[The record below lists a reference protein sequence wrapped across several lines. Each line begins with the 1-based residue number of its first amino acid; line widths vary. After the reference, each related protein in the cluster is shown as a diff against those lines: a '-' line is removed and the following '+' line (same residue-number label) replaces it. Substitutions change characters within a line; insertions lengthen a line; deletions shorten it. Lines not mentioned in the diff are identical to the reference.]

1 MRIEKLLPPTPPA
14 KTWTVALEG
23 GKTLRVTE
31 STVLDQGLFA
41 GLELDEAALDALR
54 SAAASAA
61 LRARAV
67 NMLSVRAMSA
77 GQLNEKL
84 MAKGATERQ
93 AAETV
98 AWAVDIGLV
107 NDAEYAKALV
117 RHYQAKGYGLYKIKN
132 ELYRRRVPKAD
143 WEDALA
149 EMDDAEDAI
158 DAFLAKKLRDPEDRH
173 RAAEISNRLTQHDR
187 RTPCRNITYRKRKNA
202 RNPKKSRSPSP
213 RSASSPLAAPRIRST
228 VSR

>member
-41 GLELDEAALDALR
+41 GLELDEAALDA
-54 SAAASAA
+54 ASAA
-61 LRARAV
+61 LRSRAV
-67 NMLSVRAMSA
+67 DLLSVRAMSA

-84 MAKGATERQ
+84 MAKGVTERQ

-149 EMDDAEDAI
+149 EMDDAEETI
-158 DAFLAKKLRDPEDRH
+158 DAFLAKKLRDPEDRKECKKASDALA
-173 RAAEISNRLTQHDR
+173 RRGFSWSEIAAGIER
-187 RTPCRNITYRKRKNA
+187 RKYQTD
-202 RNPKKSRSPSP
+202 
-213 RSASSPLAAPRIRST
+213 
-228 VSR
+228 

>member
-41 GLELDEAALDALR
+41 GLELDEAALDTLR

-61 LRARAV
+61 LRSRAV
-67 NMLSVRAMSA
+67 DLLSVRAMSA

-98 AWAVDIGLV
+98 AWAVEIGLV

-132 ELYRRRVPKAD
+132 ELYRRRVPKAY

-149 EMDDAEDAI
+149 EMDDAEDTI
-158 DAFLAKKLRDPEDRH
+158 DAFLAKKLRDPEDRKECKKASDALA
-173 RAAEISNRLTQHDR
+173 RRGFSWSQIAAGIER
-187 RTPCRNITYRKRKNA
+187 RKYQTD
-202 RNPKKSRSPSP
+202 
-213 RSASSPLAAPRIRST
+213 
-228 VSR
+228 

>member
-31 STVLDQGLFA
+31 STVLEQGLYT
-41 GLELDEAALDALR
+41 GLELDEERLEAVK

-67 NMLSVRAMSA
+67 NMLSVRALSA

-84 MAKGATERQ
+84 MTKGATERQ

-98 AWAVDIGLV
+98 AWAVEIGLV

-117 RHYQAKGYGLYKIKN
+117 RHYQAKGYGLYKIKD

-149 EMDDAEDAI
+149 ELDDTAEAI
-158 DAFLAKKLRDPEDRH
+158 DAFLAKKLRDPEDRKECKKASDALA
-173 RAAEISNRLTQHDR
+173 RRGFSWSEIAAGIER
-187 RTPCRNITYRKRKNA
+187 R
-202 RNPKKSRSPSP
+202 KSQ
-213 RSASSPLAAPRIRST
+213 T
-228 VSR
+228 D

>member
-23 GKTLRVTE
+23 GKMLRVTE

-54 SAAASAA
+54 SAA
-61 LRARAV
+61 LRSRAV
-67 NMLSVRAMSA
+67 DLLSVRAMSA

-98 AWAVDIGLV
+98 AWAVEIGLV

-132 ELYRRRVPKAD
+132 ELYRRRVPKAY

-149 EMDDAEDAI
+149 EMDDAEDTI
-158 DAFLAKKLRDPEDRH
+158 DAFLAKKLRDPEDRKECKKASDALA
-173 RAAEISNRLTQHDR
+173 RRGFSWSQIAAGIER
-187 RTPCRNITYRKRKNA
+187 RKYQTD
-202 RNPKKSRSPSP
+202 
-213 RSASSPLAAPRIRST
+213 
-228 VSR
+228 

>member
-23 GKTLRVTE
+23 GKMLRVTE

-61 LRARAV
+61 LRSRAV
-67 NMLSVRAMSA
+67 DLLSVRAMSA

-98 AWAVDIGLV
+98 AWAVEIGLV

-132 ELYRRRVPKAD
+132 
-143 WEDALA
+143 
-149 EMDDAEDAI
+149 
-158 DAFLAKKLRDPEDRH
+158 
-173 RAAEISNRLTQHDR
+173 
-187 RTPCRNITYRKRKNA
+187 
-202 RNPKKSRSPSP
+202 
-213 RSASSPLAAPRIRST
+213 
-228 VSR
+228 

>member
-14 KTWTVALEG
+14 KTWTVALVG

-31 STVLDQGLFA
+31 STVLEQGLYT
-41 GLELDEAALDALR
+41 GLALDEERLEAVK

-67 NMLSVRAMSA
+67 NMLSVRALSA

-84 MAKGATERQ
+84 ITKGATERQ

-98 AWAVDIGLV
+98 AWAVDIGLI

-132 ELYRRRVPKAD
+132 ELYRRRVPKTY

-149 EMDDAEDAI
+149 ELDDTAEAI
-158 DAFLAKKLRDPEDRH
+158 DAFLAKKLRDPEDRKECKKASDALA
-173 RAAEISNRLTQHDR
+173 RRGFSWSEIAAGIER
-187 RTPCRNITYRKRKNA
+187 RKAQND
-202 RNPKKSRSPSP
+202 
-213 RSASSPLAAPRIRST
+213 
-228 VSR
+228 

>member
-31 STVLDQGLFA
+31 STVLDQGLYT
-41 GLELDEAALDALR
+41 GLELDEERLEALKT
-54 SAAASAA
+54 AAASAA

-67 NMLSVRAMSA
+67 NMLSVRALSA

-84 MAKGATERQ
+84 ITKGATERQ

-98 AWAVDIGLV
+98 AWAVEIGLV

-117 RHYQAKGYGLYKIKN
+117 RHYQAKGYGLYKIKD
-132 ELYRRRVPKAD
+132 ELYRRRVPKAY

-149 EMDDAEDAI
+149 ELDDTAEAI
-158 DAFLAKKLRDPEDRH
+158 DAFLAKKLRDPEDRKECKKASDALA
-173 RAAEISNRLTQHDR
+173 RRGFSWSEIAAGIER
-187 RTPCRNITYRKRKNA
+187 R
-202 RNPKKSRSPSP
+202 KSRNN
-213 RSASSPLAAPRIRST
+213 
-228 VSR
+228 

>member
-31 STVLDQGLFA
+31 STVLDQGLYT
-41 GLELDEAALDALR
+41 GLVLDEERLEALKT
-54 SAAASAA
+54 AAASAA

-67 NMLSVRAMSA
+67 NMLSVRALSA

-84 MAKGATERQ
+84 LAKGATERQ

-98 AWAVDIGLV
+98 AWAVDLGLV

-117 RHYQAKGYGLYKIKN
+117 RHYQAKGYGLYKIKD
-132 ELYRRRVPKAD
+132 ELYRRRVPKLY

-149 EMDDAEDAI
+149 EMDEADEAI
-158 DAFLAKKLRDPEDRH
+158 DAFLSKKLRDPEDRKECKKASDALA
-173 RAAEISNRLTQHDR
+173 RRGFSWSQIAAGIER
-187 RTPCRNITYRKRKNA
+187 R
-202 RNPKKSRSPSP
+202 KSQ
-213 RSASSPLAAPRIRST
+213 T
-228 VSR
+228 D

>member
-1 MRIEKLLPPTPPA
+1 
-14 KTWTVALEG
+14 
-23 GKTLRVTE
+23 
-31 STVLDQGLFA
+31 
-41 GLELDEAALDALR
+41 
-54 SAAASAA
+54 
-61 LRARAV
+61 
-67 NMLSVRAMSA
+67 
-77 GQLNEKL
+77 

-149 EMDDAEDAI
+149 EMDDAEEAI
-158 DAFLAKKLRDPEDRH
+158 DAFLAKKLRDPEDRKECKKASDALA
-173 RAAEISNRLTQHDR
+173 RRGFSWSQIAAGIER
-187 RTPCRNITYRKRKNA
+187 RKYQTD
-202 RNPKKSRSPSP
+202 
-213 RSASSPLAAPRIRST
+213 
-228 VSR
+228 

>member
-31 STVLDQGLFA
+31 STVLDQGLYT
-41 GLELDEAALDALR
+41 GLVLDEERLEALKT
-54 SAAASAA
+54 AAASAA

-67 NMLSVRAMSA
+67 NMLSVRALSA

-84 MAKGATERQ
+84 LAKGATERQ

-98 AWAVDIGLV
+98 AWAVDLGLV

-117 RHYQAKGYGLYKIKN
+117 RHYQAKGYGLYKIRD
-132 ELYRRRVPKAD
+132 ELYRRRVPKLY

-149 EMDDAEDAI
+149 EMDEADEAI
-158 DAFLAKKLRDPEDRH
+158 DAFLAKRLRDPEDRKECKKASDALA
-173 RAAEISNRLTQHDR
+173 RRGFSWSQIAAGIER
-187 RTPCRNITYRKRKNA
+187 R
-202 RNPKKSRSPSP
+202 KSQ
-213 RSASSPLAAPRIRST
+213 T
-228 VSR
+228 D

>member
-61 LRARAV
+61 LRSRAV
-67 NMLSVRAMSA
+67 NLLSVRAMSA

-98 AWAVDIGLV
+98 AKLIDIS
-107 NDAEYAKALV
+107 
-117 RHYQAKGYGLYKIKN
+117 
-132 ELYRRRVPKAD
+132 AD
-143 WEDALA
+143 DFDDDED
-149 EMDDAEDAI
+149 
-158 DAFLAKKLRDPEDRH
+158 
-173 RAAEISNRLTQHDR
+173 
-187 RTPCRNITYRKRKNA
+187 
-202 RNPKKSRSPSP
+202 
-213 RSASSPLAAPRIRST
+213 
-228 VSR
+228 

>member
-31 STVLDQGLFA
+31 STVLEQGLYA
-41 GLELDEAALDALR
+41 GLALDEERLEAVK

-67 NMLSVRAMSA
+67 NMLSVRALSA

-84 MAKGATERQ
+84 ITKGATERQ

-98 AWAVDIGLV
+98 AWAVEIGLV

-117 RHYQAKGYGLYKIKN
+117 RHYQTKGYGLYKIKN
-132 ELYRRRVPKAD
+132 ELYRRRVPKAY

-149 EMDDAEDAI
+149 ELDDTAEAI
-158 DAFLAKKLRDPEDRH
+158 DAFLDKKLRDPEDRKECKKASDALA
-173 RAAEISNRLTQHDR
+173 RRGFSWSEIAAGIER
-187 RTPCRNITYRKRKNA
+187 RKAQND
-202 RNPKKSRSPSP
+202 
-213 RSASSPLAAPRIRST
+213 
-228 VSR
+228 

>member
-1 MRIEKLLPPTPPA
+1 MRIEKLQPPTPPA

-23 GKTLRVTE
+23 GRTLRVTE
-31 STVLDQGLFA
+31 STVLDQGLYD
-41 GLELDEAALDALR
+41 GLELDEAALAALR

-67 NMLSVRAMSA
+67 NMLSVRALSA

-84 MAKGATERQ
+84 MAKGATEQQ

-98 AWAVDIGLV
+98 AWAVEIGLV

-132 ELYRRRVPKAD
+132 ELYRRRVPRLY

-149 EMDDAEDAI
+149 GLDDTDEAI
-158 DAFLAKKLRDPEDRH
+158 DAFLAKKLRDPEDRKECKKASDALA
-173 RAAEISNRLTQHDR
+173 RRGFSWSEIAAGIER
-187 RTPCRNITYRKRKNA
+187 RKAQTD
-202 RNPKKSRSPSP
+202 
-213 RSASSPLAAPRIRST
+213 
-228 VSR
+228 

>member
-61 LRARAV
+61 LRSRAV
-67 NMLSVRAMSA
+67 NLLSVRSMSA

-98 AWAVDIGLV
+98 AWAVDIGL
-107 NDAEYAKALV
+107 
-117 RHYQAKGYGLYKIKN
+117 
-132 ELYRRRVPKAD
+132 
-143 WEDALA
+143 
-149 EMDDAEDAI
+149 
-158 DAFLAKKLRDPEDRH
+158 AKKLRDPEDRKECKKASDALA
-173 RAAEISNRLTQHDR
+173 RRGFSWSEIAAGIER
-187 RTPCRNITYRKRKNA
+187 RKYQTD
-202 RNPKKSRSPSP
+202 
-213 RSASSPLAAPRIRST
+213 
-228 VSR
+228 

>member
-84 MAKGATERQ
+84 MAKGATEHQ

-98 AWAVDIGLV
+98 AWAVEIGLV

-132 ELYRRRVPKAD
+132 ELYRRRVPR
-143 WEDALA
+143 
-149 EMDDAEDAI
+149 
-158 DAFLAKKLRDPEDRH
+158 LRTTLLLNAAAPGRAGRH
-173 RAAEISNRLTQHDR
+173 RRSHRRLPDQ
-187 RTPCRNITYRKRKNA
+187 K
-202 RNPKKSRSPSP
+202 
-213 RSASSPLAAPRIRST
+213 APGPGRPQGM
-228 VSR
+228 

>member
-31 STVLDQGLFA
+31 STVLDQGLYT
-41 GLELDEAALDALR
+41 GLELDEERLEAVKN
-54 SAAASAA
+54 AAASAA

-67 NMLSVRAMSA
+67 NMLSVRALST

-84 MAKGATERQ
+84 ITKGATERQ

-98 AWAVDIGLV
+98 AWAVEIGLV

-117 RHYQAKGYGLYKIKN
+117 RHYQTKGYGLYKIKN
-132 ELYRRRVPKAD
+132 ELYRRRVPKAY

-149 EMDDAEDAI
+149 ELDDTAEAI
-158 DAFLAKKLRDPEDRH
+158 DAFLAKKLRDPEDRKECKKASDALA
-173 RAAEISNRLTQHDR
+173 RRGFSWSEIAAGIER
-187 RTPCRNITYRKRKNA
+187 R
-202 RNPKKSRSPSP
+202 KSRNN
-213 RSASSPLAAPRIRST
+213 
-228 VSR
+228 

>member
-1 MRIEKLLPPTPPA
+1 MTMRIEKLLPPTPPA

-61 LRARAV
+61 LRSRAV

-158 DAFLAKKLRDPEDRH
+158 DAFLAKKLRDPEDRKECKKASDALA
-173 RAAEISNRLTQHDR
+173 RRGFSWSQIAAGIER
-187 RTPCRNITYRKRKNA
+187 RKYQTD
-202 RNPKKSRSPSP
+202 
-213 RSASSPLAAPRIRST
+213 
-228 VSR
+228 

>member
-1 MRIEKLLPPTPPA
+1 
-14 KTWTVALEG
+14 
-23 GKTLRVTE
+23 
-31 STVLDQGLFA
+31 
-41 GLELDEAALDALR
+41 
-54 SAAASAA
+54 
-61 LRARAV
+61 
-67 NMLSVRAMSA
+67 MLSVRAMSA

-158 DAFLAKKLRDPEDRH
+158 DAFLAKKLRDPEDRKECKKASDALA
-173 RAAEISNRLTQHDR
+173 RRGFSWSQIAAGIER
-187 RTPCRNITYRKRKNA
+187 RKYQTD
-202 RNPKKSRSPSP
+202 
-213 RSASSPLAAPRIRST
+213 
-228 VSR
+228 

>member
-23 GKTLRVTE
+23 GRTLRVTE

-61 LRARAV
+61 LRTRAV
-67 NMLSVRAMSA
+67 NLLSVRAMSA

-132 ELYRRRVPKAD
+132 ELYHRRVPRLY

-149 EMDDAEDAI
+149 ELDDAEEAI
-158 DAFLAKKLRDPEDRH
+158 DAFLAKKLRDPEDRKECKKASDALA
-173 RAAEISNRLTQHDR
+173 RRGFSWSEIAAGIER
-187 RTPCRNITYRKRKNA
+187 RKYQTD
-202 RNPKKSRSPSP
+202 
-213 RSASSPLAAPRIRST
+213 
-228 VSR
+228 

>member
-31 STVLDQGLFA
+31 STVLDQGLYT
-41 GLELDEAALDALR
+41 GLVLDEERLEALKT
-54 SAAASAA
+54 AAASAA

-67 NMLSVRAMSA
+67 NMLSVRALSA

-84 MAKGATERQ
+84 LAKGATERQ

-98 AWAVDIGLV
+98 AWAVDLGLV

-117 RHYQAKGYGLYKIKN
+117 RHYQAKGYGLYKIKD
-132 ELYRRRVPKAD
+132 ELYRRRVPKLY

-149 EMDDAEDAI
+149 EMDEADEAI
-158 DAFLAKKLRDPEDRH
+158 DAFLAKKLRDPEDRKECKKASDALA
-173 RAAEISNRLTQHDR
+173 RRGFSWSQIAAGIER
-187 RTPCRNITYRKRKNA
+187 R
-202 RNPKKSRSPSP
+202 KSQ
-213 RSASSPLAAPRIRST
+213 T
-228 VSR
+228 D